1 MAIRKNKNSLGKSI
15 QDVAL
20 ESKQNF
26 VAPKPLATNEN
37 VRAQIVEEAP
47 KQKTLRKVCTI
58 QKVNGFS
65 FFTTGDDRDAL
76 DFIAFRNKIEKQNVV
91 RAALN
96 LFLQQYYRDGFGLD
110 EKGLKLLEE
119 YEKTIYEYV

>member
-1 MAIRKNKNSLGKSI
+1 MAIPKKKPI
-15 QDVAL
+15 TAVAQ
-20 ESKQNF
+20 ESKKNF
-26 VAPKPLATNEN
+26 VAPKPLPTNEN
-37 VRAQIVEEAP
+37 VRAQIVQEMP
-47 KQKTLRKVCTI
+47 KPKPIRKVCTI

-65 FFTTGDDRDAL
+65 FFTTDSDRDAL

-96 LFLQQYYRDGFGLD
+96 LFLRQYYSDGVGLN
-110 EKGLKLLEE
+110 EMGQKLLED